1 MRKRYNMKENMKE
14 EFLKAIE
21 EGRAYD
27 FVAQNYYK
35 MSDEELKDIALE
47 ALYAV
52 IESND
57 LESVADELRDRWEC

>member
-1 MRKRYNMKENMKE
+1 MRENMKE

-21 EGRAYD
+21 ENRTYD

-57 LESVADELRDRWEC
+57 LESVADELRDRWEY

>member
-1 MRKRYNMKENMKE
+1 MRENMKE
-14 EFLKAIE
+14 AFLKAIE
-21 EGRAYD
+21 ENRAYD

-57 LESVADELRDRWEC
+57 LESVADELKDRWEC

>member
-1 MRKRYNMKENMKE
+1 MRENMKE

-21 EGRAYD
+21 GNRAYD

-52 IESND
+52 MESND
-57 LESVADELRDRWEC
+57 LDSVADELRDRWEC

>member
-1 MRKRYNMKENMKE
+1 MRENMKE

-21 EGRAYD
+21 ENRAYD

-52 IESND
+52 MESND
-57 LESVADELRDRWEC
+57 LDSVADELRDRWEC

>member
-1 MRKRYNMKENMKE
+1 MRE

-21 EGRAYD
+21 DGRVMD
-27 FVAQNYYK
+27 FVANNYYK
-35 MSDEELKDIALE
+35 MSDEDLKDIAIE

-57 LESVADELRDRWEC
+57 LESVADELKDRWEC